1 MNLVD
6 ALSPDSAEY
15 SMLTT
20 FPFDV
25 RFFSEYLSR
34 EFSDAGVASP
44 VILMDHDR
52 YQQNLQD
59 GPWQPG
65 SLQGNYYL
73 EPVEVGEVFHP
84 KIAVSV
90 GEDHIDVTVSSANL
104 TLSEVISAAQL
115 GMNYTLDR
123 ADAAEDPNT
132 RITQDILSFIAA
144 LEEEYVGRDAGIQL
158 ARLVD
163 RASWAQEVSTSPDE
177 GARFLH
183 NLTTPILLQV
193 TDIIDDV
200 ERVQLAAPFFGGPEP
215 MARIVNQIEPEEC
228 ELLIDEG
235 ATYVDL
241 PGVVEAIDQ
250 PVTVRRLEYSG
261 SRWIHAK
268 WMSFQGSDWGGC
280 LFGSPN
286 MTGRALLSSA
296 EAGNLEAGV
305 LQLNPEP
312 SYFTD
317 GPPLFITE
325 EFNLRVSDPVSPDR
339 MATSSYPELQPS
351 SGSTSADFR
360 LEDVFIE
367 TESEGTVHLT
377 VVVEEDI
384 PSIRDC
390 SAVITGATEDDQAS
404 IVWTDEPDEDTAFDT
419 EGVMGTT
426 AVPATWRNAVI
437 RVKLDD
443 GRVSTYRQVTA
454 EPTPYTRSQHDML
467 SSGGRDGMQDLIWNL
482 IFMNDPRAGRS
493 LSDSANDIKRRLEE
507 ADAGGSQ
514 VTDDEDG
521 GSWTIGGTRTGGS
534 SNRSPHLQLKDSLEL
549 SKTNLEYFV
558 NQTPDPEYVQEVVDH
573 LENYWMTLEAGYIR
587 TYITDQLPETPD
599 EAVRFDPDKLLDV
612 TQRYYRALHTENLLE
627 KVGRYLTV
635 GLLTASDDHATLLDG
650 EQAFDCLFTHP
661 ALLLALDTEAGSD
674 GIPPFYL
681 AKDVH
686 HVLSSSQPIIA
697 QRLLDSDVVTAQYN
711 AVLERYEEGLDQL
724 AEAYEQEFKLPSR
737 TDHAYKTLLYTFW
750 YQELQNHSEGVDL
763 FEELGQ
769 FDRYTHSDLEA
780 LGEMMLEG
788 RKHLDEYSKLT
799 EFKDGSLNTIVE
811 GIFGDGDADGAG
823 SREQQ
828 IEKLA
833 RGDYW

>member
-25 RFFSEYLSR
+25 RFFTEYLSR
-34 EFSDAGVASP
+34 EFNDAGVASP

-73 EPVEVGEVFHP
+73 EPIEVGKVFHP

-90 GEDHIDVTVSSANL
+90 GEQHIGVTVSSANL

-132 RITQDILSFIAA
+132 RITQDILSFIAS
-144 LEEEYVGRDAGIQL
+144 LQEEYVGRDAGIQL
-158 ARLVD
+158 GRLVE
-163 RASWAQEVSTSPDE
+163 RASWAQEVSTSPGE

-183 NLTTPILLQV
+183 NLTTPILSQV
-193 TDIIDDV
+193 MDVIDDV
-200 ERVQLAAPFFGGPEP
+200 ERVQFAAPFFGGPEP
-215 MARIVNQIEPEEC
+215 MARIVEQIGPEEC

-235 ATYVDL
+235 ATYIDL

-250 PVTVRRLEYSG
+250 PVTVRRLDYSG

-268 WMSFQGSDWGGC
+268 WMSLQGSNWGGC

-296 EAGNLEAGV
+296 ERGNLESGV
-305 LQLNPEP
+305 LRLNPEP
-312 SYFTD
+312 SYFND
-317 GPPLFITE
+317 GPPLFTTE
-325 EFNLRVSDPVSPDR
+325 EFNLRVSDPVNPDR

-351 SGSTSADFR
+351 GGSTSADFR

-367 TESEGTVHLT
+367 SELEGTVHLT
-377 VVVEEDI
+377 VVVEENI
-384 PSIRDC
+384 PSIRAC
-390 SAVITGATEDDQAS
+390 NAKITEVTGDSQAS
-404 IVWTDEPDEDTAFDT
+404 IAWADEPEEVTTVDT
-419 EGVMGTT
+419 EGVVGTT
-426 AVPATWRNAVI
+426 AVPATWRNAVT

-454 EPTPYTRSQHDML
+454 EPTPYTRSQHNML

-514 VTDDEDG
+514 ITDDEGG
-521 GSWTIGGTRTGGS
+521 GSWTIGGTRSGGS

-558 NQTPDPEYVQEVVDH
+558 HQTPDPEYVQEVSDH
-573 LENYWMTLEAGYIR
+573 LENYWMILEAGYIR
-587 TYITDQLPETPD
+587 TYISDQLPETRD

-612 TQRYYRALHTENLLE
+612 TQRYYRVLHTEHLLE
-627 KVGRYLTV
+627 KVGRYLTM
-635 GLLTASDDHATLLDG
+635 GLLTAGDDHATLLDG

-686 HVLSSSQPIIA
+686 HILSTSQPIIA
-697 QRLLDSDVVTAQYN
+697 ERLLDPDAVTARCE
-711 AVLERYEEGLDQL
+711 AILERYEEGLDQL
-724 AEAYEQEFKLPSR
+724 AEAYEQEFKLPSK
-737 TDHAYKTLLYTFW
+737 TGYSYKTLLYTFW
-750 YQELQNHSEGVDL
+750 YQELQNHSDGVDL

-780 LGEMMLEG
+780 LGGMMLEG
-788 RKHLDEYSKLT
+788 REHLDEYSKLT
-799 EFKDGSLNTIVE
+799 EFRDGSLNTIVQD
-811 GIFGDGDADGAG
+811 IFGGGDSGG
-823 SREQQ
+823 SGGREQQ

-833 RGDYW
+833 YGDYW

>member
-25 RFFSEYLSR
+25 RFFTEYLSR

-90 GEDHIDVTVSSANL
+90 GEQHIDVTVSSANL

-115 GMNYTLDR
+115 GMNYSLDR
-123 ADAAEDPNT
+123 ADAAEDPNI
-132 RITQDILSFIAA
+132 RITQDILSFITT
-144 LEEEYVGRDAGIQL
+144 LQQEYVGRDTGIQL
-158 ARLVD
+158 ARLVE
-163 RASWAQEVSTSPDE
+163 RASWVQGISTSPSE

-183 NLTTPILLQV
+183 NLTTPILSQV

-200 ERVQLAAPFFGGPEP
+200 ERVQLAAPFFGGPES
-215 MARIVNQIEPEEC
+215 MARIVNQIDPEEC

-241 PGVVEAIDQ
+241 PGVVKAIDQ
-250 PVTVRRLEYSG
+250 PVNVRRLDYSG

-268 WMSFQGSDWGGC
+268 WMSFQGSAWGGC

-305 LQLNPEP
+305 LRLNTEP

-317 GPPLFITE
+317 GPPLFTTE
-325 EFNLRVSDPVSPDR
+325 EFNLRVSDPVSPNR

-360 LEDVFIE
+360 LEDVFVE

-384 PSIRDC
+384 LSIPDC
-390 SAVITGATEDDQAS
+390 SAVITGATKDSQAS
-404 IVWTDEPDEDTAFDT
+404 IVWTDEPDEDTAVET
-419 EGVMGTT
+419 EGVMGTA

-437 RVKLDD
+437 RVKLGD
-443 GRVSTYRQVTA
+443 GRTSTYRQVTA
-454 EPTPYTRSQHDML
+454 EPTPHTRSQHDML

-493 LSDSANDIKRRLEE
+493 LSDSANDIKRRLEK

-514 VTDDEDG
+514 VTDDEGG
-521 GSWTIGGTRTGGS
+521 GSWTIRGTRTGGS

-558 NQTPDPEYVQEVVDH
+558 NQTPDSEYAQEVVDH

-587 TYITDQLPETPD
+587 VHISDQLPETGD
-599 EAVRFDPDKLLDV
+599 EEVRFDPDKLLSV
-612 TQRYYRALHTENLLE
+612 TQRYFRILHTEQLLQ
-627 KVGRYLTV
+627 KVGRYLQV
-635 GLLTASDDHATLLDG
+635 GLLTASVDHGNFVDG
-650 EQAFDCLFTHP
+650 EQAFDCFFTHP
-661 ALLLALDTEAGSD
+661 ALLLALDTEAGGKGVS
-674 GIPPFYL
+674 PFYL

-686 HVLSSSQPIIA
+686 HILSASQPIISE
-697 QRLLDSDVVTAQYN
+697 RLLDPEAVTSQYR
-711 AVLERYEEGLDQL
+711 AVLERYHEGLEQL
-724 AEAYEQEFKLPSR
+724 AKVYEQEFRLPGR

-750 YQELQNHSEGVDL
+750 YQELQNHGERGDL
-763 FEELGQ
+763 FEWLGWS
-769 FDRYTHSDLEA
+769 DRYNRSDLEV
-780 LGEMMLEG
+780 LGKIMLEG
-788 RKHLDEYSKLT
+788 QEHLGGYSKLT
-799 EFKDGSLNTIVE
+799 EFRDESLHTIAQDIYGECGTNGAE
-811 GIFGDGDADGAG
+811 G
-823 SREQQ
+823 REQQ
-828 IEKLA
+828 IKKLA
-833 RGDYW
+833 HGDYW